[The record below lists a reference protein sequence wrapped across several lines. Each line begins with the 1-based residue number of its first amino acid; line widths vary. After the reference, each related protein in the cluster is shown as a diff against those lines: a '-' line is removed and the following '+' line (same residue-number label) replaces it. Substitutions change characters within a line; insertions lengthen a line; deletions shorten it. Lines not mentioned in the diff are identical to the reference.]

1 MSIFK
6 RGQDSNKSDCDVVR
20 RMGSTII
27 LETEGQT
34 FDGADRFATDT
45 DKTTIKYTDCHC
57 TRGRIHKD
65 TVAEISPE
73 TRTELTG
80 NPRFDLLQKPH
91 RQIYSERA
99 NQLND
104 SYDNYILLN
113 MNFNLNGENYRKQ
126 FNNLSPGDE

>member
-57 TRGRIHKD
+57 TRVVYTKI
-65 TVAEISPE
+65 
-73 TRTELTG
+73 LW
-80 NPRFDLLQKPH
+80 QK
-91 RQIYSERA
+91 
-99 NQLND
+99 
-104 SYDNYILLN
+104 
-113 MNFNLNGENYRKQ
+113 YRLKPVP
-126 FNNLSPGDE
+126 N